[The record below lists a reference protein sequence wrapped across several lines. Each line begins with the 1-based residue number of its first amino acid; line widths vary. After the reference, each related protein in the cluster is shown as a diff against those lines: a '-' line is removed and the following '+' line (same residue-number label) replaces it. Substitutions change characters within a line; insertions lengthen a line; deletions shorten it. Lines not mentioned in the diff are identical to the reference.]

1 MPSPALCAATLQ
13 DPRQLNWLADA
24 RAVEELVLCVE
35 YRGLEGQAVATQHL
49 GTAMK
54 WASWAAGLP
63 RLCLLELWAGR
74 NYANGMGRNPD
85 LLCTTCRAEGEDV
98 EGMVGRVLLALGRM
112 LLERGG

>member
-1 MPSPALCAATLQ
+1 MPSPALRAATLQ

-35 YRGLEGQAVATQHL
+35 YRGLEGQPVATQHL

-63 RLCLLELWAGR
+63 RLRLVELRVGPEDADGVG
-74 NYANGMGRNPD
+74 ATD
-85 LLCTTCRAEGEDV
+85 LVWKVVRAEGESV
-98 EGMVGRVLLALGRM
+98 EVMLRPLLWGLAAGTVYPSI
-112 LLERGG
+112 